1 MEEPF
6 LPRDE
11 ELVPSKT
18 TWQRGQLTVELK
30 KLSLLAAP
38 MAIVTIAEY
47 LLPVISVIVAGHNG
61 ELQLSGVALAT
72 SFTNVSG
79 FSILYGLV
87 GALETLCGQA
97 FGAKR
102 YEIIGTYT
110 YSAIASN
117 IPICFLISILWIYIE
132 KLLVSLGQDPDI
144 SRVAGSYAFW
154 LIPGLFGQAIVIPL
168 TRYLQT
174 QALVLPLLYTAVA
187 TLLFH
192 VPVCWTMVSV
202 FGLGSNGAA
211 LAISVSFWFYAL
223 ILACYV
229 RFSTSCEKT
238 RGLISDDFVS
248 CVKQFFQYGIPSAA
262 MVCLEWWL
270 FELLVLWSGLLPNP
284 KLETSVL
291 SICFTT
297 AALHY
302 VIPGGVAAAVSTR
315 VSNNLGAGNP
325 QVARLSVFS
334 GLCLWLVES
343 IFFTTLLFTCKNIIG
358 CAFSNS
364 KEVVDYVADLAPL
377 LCLSFILDGFTAILN
392 GVARGSG
399 WQHIGAWNN
408 VVAYYLIGAPVG
420 VYLAFYRHFNG
431 KGLWSGVVVGSAVQA
446 IVLSIVISSMNWKEQ
461 VFVKP
466 SKSNAYFKRYQ
477 VKFRRRRDGKT
488 DYRARIRLINQDKNK
503 YNTPKYRFVVRFTN
517 KDIVAQIV
525 SASIAGDIVKA
536 SAYAHELP
544 QYGLTVGLTNYAA
557 AYCTGLL
564 LARRVLKM
572 LEMDEEYEGNLE
584 ATGEDFSV
592 EPTESR
598 RPFRALLD
606 VGLIRTTTGN
616 RVFGALKGALDGGLD
631 IPHSDKRFAGFNK
644 ENKQLDAEIHRN
656 YIYGGHVSNYMK
668 MLNEDEPEKFQTH
681 FSQYLKKGVD
691 AESMEEL
698 YKKVHAAIRAD
709 PNPKKTEKPAPKAHK
724 RYNLKKL
731 TYEERKN
738 KLIERVKA
746 LNGAAGGDDDDEDD
760 EE

>member
-18 TWQRGQLTVELK
+18 TWQKGQLTVELK
-30 KLSLLAAP
+30 ILSLLAAP

-238 RGLISDDFVS
+238 RGLISEDFVS

-291 SICFTT
+291 SIC
-297 AALHY
+297 
-302 VIPGGVAAAVSTR
+302 TR

-461 VFVKP
+461 AEK
-466 SKSNAYFKRYQ
+466 ARKRILSSE
-477 VKFRRRRDGKT
+477 K
-488 DYRARIRLINQDKNK
+488 
-503 YNTPKYRFVVRFTN
+503 
-517 KDIVAQIV
+517 
-525 SASIAGDIVKA
+525 
-536 SAYAHELP
+536 
-544 QYGLTVGLTNYAA
+544 GL
-557 AYCTGLL
+557 
-564 LARRVLKM
+564 
-572 LEMDEEYEGNLE
+572 
-584 ATGEDFSV
+584 S
-592 EPTESR
+592 
-598 RPFRALLD
+598 
-606 VGLIRTTTGN
+606 
-616 RVFGALKGALDGGLD
+616 
-631 IPHSDKRFAGFNK
+631 
-644 ENKQLDAEIHRN
+644 
-656 YIYGGHVSNYMK
+656 
-668 MLNEDEPEKFQTH
+668 
-681 FSQYLKKGVD
+681 
-691 AESMEEL
+691 
-698 YKKVHAAIRAD
+698 
-709 PNPKKTEKPAPKAHK
+709 
-724 RYNLKKL
+724 
-731 TYEERKN
+731 
-738 KLIERVKA
+738 
-746 LNGAAGGDDDDEDD
+746 
-760 EE
+760 